1 MGRVRTP
8 KTLEL
13 GADKKA
19 QADAL
24 LDKTAFVGSKF
35 RTVLGEEAKHLTQIG
50 NTFHI
55 RHKETSQEILQNPE
69 QIDYLFHRMF
79 AFIRHVLKSTSR
91 GG

>member
-1 MGRVRTP
+1 M
-8 KTLEL
+8 EF

-24 LDKTAFVGSKF
+24 LDKTASVGSRF
-35 RTVLGEEAKHLTQIG
+35 RTLLGEEAKALTQIG

-55 RHKETSQEILQNPE
+55 RHKETTQEILEEPE

-79 AFIRHVLKSTSR
+79 AFVRHVLKLTSR